1 MYLPGLIMY
10 ESKSEFKPGYVLE
23 LCQSQVSAVCALT
36 CACEPLLVL
45 LFLSIPDLVIPFL
58 QAVFLIADSFM

>member
-1 MYLPGLIMY
+1 MSLLGLIMS

-23 LCQSQVSAVCALT
+23 LSQVPAV

-45 LFLSIPDLVIPFL
+45 LFLSIPYLVILFL